1 MLNMEQRDHMGH
13 PPGGSWMNVGG
24 DQVHGAFSLNESVG
38 MERLRNHV
46 DKQISQHITGSIV
59 VWM

>member
-1 MLNMEQRDHMGH
+1 
-13 PPGGSWMNVGG
+13 MNIGG

-38 MERLRNHV
+38 MKRLRNHV